1 MKKKFHLNDWLRYL
15 RRQYPLPW
23 AVAATLG
30 HIVRAVVRTWV
41 PIALC
46 YAVFGGILEPIFAD
60 DKRLI
65 PHWLPI
71 LAAVIMMTIMIWQ
84 DRRWEYEVLR
94 ARHGKEAPSFLHD
107 LGLTLGS
114 IIYWTTVVTSVLC
127 MLSMTTYFVDIF
139 VRWMPNASTARH
151 LLFAS
156 VFPSLVLVIFETAAF
171 LISARIFY
179 RTIPADEEP
188 IEPEFQS
195 PYKLFI
201 SALVWGT
208 VLVLLPVGG
217 WVLVTTGMV
226 VVLFTVNYWRQAIV
240 IIPSLIVLV
249 VSLRLL
255 RMWRIRARCVKQL
268 KREMDEAGI
277 RYEFEPHPIR
287 SAFFGGKDVS
297 LRVFIGDTVKLVR
310 MVPFYARMGTLIVT
324 PDGNIGQLH
333 RISLGRPVRYTRLH
347 TMDAAYTEFDPSG
360 NGKKN
365 TMTEWITMRDTVFAD
380 ENYPDAEKV
389 YLISPTPKFWV
400 AGDLKATANLDN
412 GSRAYGYTL
421 WTTSAFC
428 RHLRMEQEDFV
439 SGIG

>member
-1 MKKKFHLNDWLRYL
+1 MEKKFDLNAWLRYL

-41 PIALC
+41 PISLG
-46 YAVFGGILEPIFAD
+46 YAVFGGILEPILVD
-60 DKRLI
+60 DQRML

-71 LAAVIMMTIMIWQ
+71 LAAVIMMAIMIWQ
-84 DRRWEYEVLR
+84 DRRWEYEVLL
-94 ARHGKEAPSFLHD
+94 ARRGKEQPGILHD
-107 LGLTLGS
+107 LGLMFSS
-114 IIYWTTVVTSVLC
+114 IIYWTTTVTSVLC

-139 VRWMPNASTARH
+139 VRWMPNASMARH
-151 LLFAS
+151 VLFAS

-226 VVLFTVNYWRQAIV
+226 LVLFIGNYWKQAVV
-240 IIPSLIVLV
+240 IIPCVIAAV
-249 VSLRLL
+249 VLL
-255 RMWRIRARCVKQL
+255 RVWRVWRIRSHCVKQL
-268 KREMDEAGI
+268 KREMDASRI

-287 SAFFGGKDVS
+287 SAFFGGEAVS
-297 LRVFIGDTVKLVR
+297 LRIFIGDTVKLVR
-310 MVPFYARMGTLIVT
+310 MVSFYARMGTLIVT
-324 PDGNIGQLH
+324 PDGNIGPLH

-365 TMTEWITMRDTVFAD
+365 AMTEWITLRDTVFAD
-380 ENYPDAEKV
+380 ENYPDAEKI

-400 AGDLKATANLDN
+400 AGDLKATAPMDN

-428 RHLRMEQEDFV
+428 RHLRMRQEDLM
-439 SGIG
+439 SGR